1 MNPKR
6 YLPILRWRHG
16 YRRDVLARDLLAAV
30 IVTLMLVPQA
40 LAYALLAGLPPEVGL
55 YASMLPLVLY
65 ALFGTSAT
73 LAVGPVAVASL
84 MTASALSGIAAP
96 GSAEYVAAALVL
108 AALSGL
114 VLVAMGLLRLG
125 FLANFLSHPVISGF
139 VTASGILIAA
149 SQLRHLLGVEASGHD
164 LVELV
169 AALVAGL
176 GEAHAITLAI
186 GLGVWAYLLI
196 CRRHLKGGLTR
207 LGLATTAADLVAK
220 AAPVSAVIVTTL
232 LAWGL
237 GLGERGVALVGEV
250 PSGLPTLAL
259 PSLDPELWSMLLPA
273 AVLISLV
280 GFVES
285 VSVAQTLAAKRRQRI
300 DPNQELIAMGLANIG
315 AGTSGGSPVSGGFS
329 RSVVNFEAGAATPL
343 AGAFTAVGIAVAT
356 LTLTAPLAFLPKATL
371 AATIIVAVGT
381 LIDLPAIKRTWAYSR
396 SDGAAMLAT
405 LALTLVHGVESGIL
419 VGVGLSLGLHLHRTS
434 RPHSAVV
441 GRVPGSEHFRN
452 VRRHAVETDERLAIL
467 RIDESLYFAN
477 ARYLEDTVMALAARQ
492 PGLAHIVLACQ
503 AVNVIDAS
511 ALESLEAINARL
523 RDAAVTL
530 HLAEVKGPVMD
541 RLAHTDFC
549 RALTGRVYLSTYDAW
564 RALHD
569 ERAAETS
576 PVACGGA
583 GLAVGALSRSPDPGR
598 CPITGDAPLAGRF
611 RAHRGD
617 SP

>member
-1 MNPKR
+1 MTPS
-6 YLPILRWRHG
+6 RWIPLFGWLHG
-16 YRRDVLARDLLAAV
+16 YRRDALASDLLAAL

-96 GSAEYVAAALVL
+96 GSAEYVGAALVL

-114 VLVAMGLLRLG
+114 VLVGMGLLRLG

-149 SQLRHLLGVEASGHD
+149 SQLRHVLGVEASGHN
-164 LVELV
+164 LVEMG
-169 AALVAGL
+169 AALIVGIK
-176 GEAHAITLAI
+176 ETNAITLAI

-196 CRRHLKGGLTR
+196 CRRHLKSGLVR
-207 LGLATTAADLVAK
+207 LGVSATAAELLAK

-259 PSLDPELWSMLLPA
+259 PSLQPELWSTLLPA

-300 DPNQELIAMGLANIG
+300 DPNRELIALGLANLG

-356 LTLTAPLAFLPKATL
+356 LTLTTPLSFLPKATL

-381 LIDLPAIKRTWAYSR
+381 LIDLPAIKRTWDYSR
-396 SDGAAMLAT
+396 ADGAAMLAT
-405 LALTLVHGVESGIL
+405 LVLTLVHGVESGIL
-419 VGVGLSLGLHLHRTS
+419 VGVGLSLGLHLYRTS

-452 VRRHAVETDERLAIL
+452 VQRHAVETDERLAIL
-467 RIDESLYFAN
+467 RVDESLYFAN
-477 ARYLEDTVMALAARQ
+477 ARYLEDTVMELAARQ

-523 RDAAVTL
+523 KDADVAL

-541 RLAHTDFC
+541 RLEHTVFC
-549 RALTGRVYLSTYDAW
+549 RALTGRVFLSTFDAW
-564 RALHD
+564 RALH
-569 ERAAETS
+569 EQATAETS
-576 PVACGGA
+576 QAACGGA
-583 GLAVGALSRSPDPGR
+583 GLHDAASPRPSDPGLG
-598 CPITGDAPLAGRF
+598 PIMENAPVDGRF
-611 RAHRGD
+611 HAHRGD

>member
-1 MNPKR
+1 MIPSR
-6 YLPILRWRHG
+6 WLPLIGWLHG
-16 YRRDVLARDLLAAV
+16 YRRDILARDLLAAV

-65 ALFGTSAT
+65 AVFGTSAT

-96 GSAEYVAAALVL
+96 GSAEYVGAALVL

-149 SQLRHLLGVEASGHD
+149 SQLRHILGVEASGHN
-164 LVELV
+164 LVEMLS
-169 AALVAGL
+169 ALIASL
-176 GEAHAITLAI
+176 GEVNVITLAI
-186 GLGVWAYLLI
+186 GGGVWGYLLL
-196 CRRHLKGGLTR
+196 CRRHLKGGLHR
-207 LGLATTAADLVAK
+207 LGLSARASDLVAK

-232 LAWGL
+232 LAWAL
-237 GLGERGVALVGEV
+237 RLGERGVALVGEV
-250 PSGLPTLAL
+250 PSGLPSLAL
-259 PSLDPELWSMLLPA
+259 PSLEPGLWSSLAPS

-300 DPNQELIAMGLANIG
+300 DPNRELIALGLANLG
-315 AGTSGGSPVSGGFS
+315 AGGSGGSPVSGGFS

-343 AGAFTAVGIAVAT
+343 AGAFTAVGIALAT
-356 LTLTAPLAFLPKATL
+356 LTLTTPLAFLPKATL
-371 AATIIVAVGT
+371 AATIIVAVVT
-381 LIDLPAIKRTWAYSR
+381 LIDLGAIKRTWAYSR
-396 SDGAAMLAT
+396 ADGVAMLAT

-419 VGVGLSLGLHLHRTS
+419 AGVSLSLGLHLYRTS

-452 VRRHAVETDERLAIL
+452 VRRHEVETDERLVIL
-467 RIDESLYFAN
+467 RVDESLYFAN

-511 ALESLEAINARL
+511 ALESLEAINNRL
-523 RDAAVTL
+523 KDAGVSL

-541 RLAHTDFC
+541 RLEHTDFY
-549 RALTGRVYLSTYDAW
+549 RELTGRIFLSTYDAW
-564 RALHD
+564 RALHGDDAGVVPAPD
-569 ERAAETS
+569 EPSGASLKQGVS
-576 PVACGGA
+576 P
-583 GLAVGALSRSPDPGR
+583 
-598 CPITGDAPLAGRF
+598 
-611 RAHRGD
+611 
-617 SP
+617 